1 MDRMKRELA
10 AALLCLPLLGLT
22 AKAAPNESG
31 TSARAAAVIE
41 MKTGR
46 VLFEYNGADRLP
58 QASTTKIMTALLALE
73 ETDLDGYFTV
83 DSDAIHV
90 EGSSMGL
97 QEGDQVSLRQLCY
110 GMLLPSGNDAANAT
124 AVRLAGSLPAFA
136 GLMNERARQLGLSST
151 AFVTP
156 SGLDA
161 PGHYTT
167 ALELAQLAR
176 YAMGDET
183 FREIC
188 CQYTAKTH
196 FGNPPYDRYL
206 TNYNKLLDFYEPCI
220 GIKTGFTGDAGRV
233 LVSAAAKDGVE
244 LICVTMNDP
253 DDWADHERLYEQ
265 YFAELSPTD
274 LSPLIGSIAM
284 PVAGGDRE
292 AQARPVGDLLIP
304 LRAGEYE
311 RLSCRYSVP
320 PFEYAPVS
328 EGGYAGQVEVLLDGK
343 PLCSFP
349 FGYTCGSEPLIPY
362 REQEGPFKKLQKLWE
377 KITA

>member
-1 MDRMKRELA
+1 MKRRLA
-10 AALLCLPLLGLT
+10 AALLCLPLWVMT

-46 VLFEYNGADRLP
+46 VLFDYNGSDRLP
-58 QASTTKIMTALLALE
+58 QASTTKIMTVLLALE
-73 ETDLDGYFTV
+73 ELDLDTYFTV
-83 DSDAIHV
+83 DSEAIHV

-97 QEGDQVSLRQLCY
+97 REGDQVSLRQLCY

-136 GLMNERARQLGLSST
+136 QLMNERARQLGLTNT

-176 YAMGDET
+176 YAMGEKT

-206 TNYNKLLDFYEPCI
+206 TNYNKLLNFYEPCI

-244 LICVTMNDP
+244 LICVTMNDA

-265 YFAELSPTD
+265 YFSELSPAD
-274 LSPLIGSIAM
+274 LSALIGGIGM
-284 PVAGGDRE
+284 PVTGGSRE
-292 AQARPVGDLLIP
+292 AQAQPVGDLYIP

-311 RLSCRYSVP
+311 RLSCCYRVP
-320 PFEYAPVS
+320 PFEYAPVQA
-328 EGGYAGQVEVLLDGK
+328 GGYAGQAEILLDGEL
-343 PLCSFP
+343 LCSFP
-349 FGYTCGSEPLIPY
+349 LGYTQEVLPLVPY
-362 REQEGPFKKLQKLWE
+362 REQPQGLLERLKALWE
-377 KITA
+377 KISG